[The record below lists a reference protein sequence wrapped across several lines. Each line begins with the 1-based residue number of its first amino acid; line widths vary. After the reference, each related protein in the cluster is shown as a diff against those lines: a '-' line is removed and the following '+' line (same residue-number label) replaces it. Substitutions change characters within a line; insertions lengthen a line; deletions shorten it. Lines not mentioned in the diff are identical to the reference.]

1 MENIRVLR
9 MKGYGGNVYS
19 TDINHMIF
27 DELAFFVH
35 LACPHTDNYEI
46 RCISIDD
53 MEYVFPEASMEKID
67 HMWNILTDT
76 QSYSVVSN
84 EVNKFERYRL
94 TIFNKIWEWC
104 A

>member
-9 MKGYGGNVYS
+9 MKCCGGNVYS
-19 TDINHMIF
+19 TDINHMVF

-46 RCISIDD
+46 RCVNFED
-53 MEYVFPEASMEKID
+53 MECIFPEASMEKINQ
-67 HMWNILTDT
+67 MWDILTYIG
-76 QSYSVVSN
+76 SYSVVSDDA
-84 EVNKFERYRL
+84 EKFDRYRL

>member
-9 MKGYGGNVYS
+9 MKCFGSNIYS
-19 TDINHMIF
+19 TDINSVAF
-27 DELAFFVH
+27 EELSFIAH
-35 LACPHTDNYEI
+35 LAKPHTDNYEI

-53 MEYVFPEASMEKID
+53 MEYVFPEASIEKID

-76 QSYSVVSN
+76 QSYSVISNDVS
-84 EVNKFERYRL
+84 KFERYRL
-94 TIFNKIWEWC
+94 TIFNKICEWC